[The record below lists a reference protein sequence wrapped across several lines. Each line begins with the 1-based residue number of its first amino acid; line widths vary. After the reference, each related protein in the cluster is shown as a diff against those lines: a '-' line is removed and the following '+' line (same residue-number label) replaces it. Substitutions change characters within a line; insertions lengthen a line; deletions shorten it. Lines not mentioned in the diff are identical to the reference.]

1 VASKKKPNIKI
12 PLDDIVRNAIR
23 AAGKKSRKI
32 GQAVK
37 KADSAAEAKRYAE
50 FKKGRPSAADRAA
63 KRAERLDAE
72 TRSRGVTALN
82 RQYDRIVKS
91 EQVNKRIATGGDDT
105 IFGIRERKGKP
116 ITPRQIRQAQEKS
129 KGMKKNIPEFVK
141 KQKGMSESQIIAQAA
156 KKQKRMDEAKAA
168 GGVNAPKKI
177 AKRQSDRAAKAKE
190 AIKNRKKKK

>member
-1 VASKKKPNIKI
+1 MASKKKPNIKI

-63 KRAERLDAE
+63 KRATQLDAE
-72 TRSRGVTALN
+72 TRRSGVA
-82 RQYDRIVKS
+82 RMVRDYDRMIKS
-91 EQVNKRIATGGDDT
+91 EQVNNRIATGGDDT
-105 IFGIRERKGKP
+105 IFGIRESKGKP
-116 ITPRQIRQAQEKS
+116 ITPRQINQARKKS
-129 KGMKKNIPEFVK
+129 KGMKDNIPKFVQ
-141 KQKGMSESQIIAQAA
+141 KQQGKSENEILAQAA

>member
-1 VASKKKPNIKI
+1 MASKKKPSIKI

-37 KADSAAEAKRYAE
+37 KADSAAEAKRYAQ

-63 KRAERLDAE
+63 KRATRLDAE
-72 TRSRGVTALN
+72 TRSKGVTALN

-105 IFGIRERKGKP
+105 IFGIRESKGKP
-116 ITPRQIRQAQEKS
+116 ITPRQINQARKKS
-129 KGMKKNIPEFVK
+129 KGMKDNIPKFVQ
-141 KQKGMSESQIIAQAA
+141 KQQGKSENEILAQAA

>member
-1 VASKKKPNIKI
+1 MASKKKPSIKI

-23 AAGKKSRKI
+23 AVGKKSRKI

-37 KADSAAEAKRYAE
+37 KADSAAEAKRYAQ
-50 FKKGRPSAADRAA
+50 FKMGRPSAAERAA
-63 KRAERLDAE
+63 KRATRLDAE
-72 TRSRGVTALN
+72 TRSKGVTALN

-105 IFGIRERKGKP
+105 IFGIRESKGKP
-116 ITPRQIRQAQEKS
+116 ITPRQINQARKKS
-129 KGMKKNIPEFVK
+129 KGMKDNIPKFVQ
-141 KQKGMSESQIIAQAA
+141 KQQGKSENEILAQAA

>member
-1 VASKKKPNIKI
+1 MASKKKPNIKI

-50 FKKGRPSAADRAA
+50 FKKGRPSIADRAA

-72 TRSRGVTALN
+72 TRSKGVTALN

-91 EQVNKRIATGGDDT
+91 EQVNKRIATGGNDT

>member
-1 VASKKKPNIKI
+1 M
-12 PLDDIVRNAIR
+12 VR
-23 AAGKKSRKI
+23 
-32 GQAVK
+32 
-37 KADSAAEAKRYAE
+37 D
-50 FKKGRPSAADRAA
+50 
-63 KRAERLDAE
+63 
-72 TRSRGVTALN
+72 
-82 RQYDRIVKS
+82 YDRMIKS
-91 EQVNKRIATGGDDT
+91 EQVNNRIATGGDDT

>member
-1 VASKKKPNIKI
+1 MASKKKPNIKI

-72 TRSRGVTALN
+72 TRRSGVTGMV
-82 RQYDRIVKS
+82 REYDRMIKS
-91 EQVNKRIATGGDDT
+91 EQVNNRIATGGDDT

>member
-1 VASKKKPNIKI
+1 MASKKKPSIKI

-63 KRAERLDAE
+63 KRATQLDAE
-72 TRSRGVTALN
+72 TRRSGVTGMV
-82 RQYDRIVKS
+82 REYDRMIKS

-116 ITPRQIRQAQEKS
+116 ITPRQINQARKKS
-129 KGMKKNIPEFVK
+129 KGMKDNIPKFVQ
-141 KQKGMSESQIIAQAA
+141 KQQGKSENEILAQAA

>member
-32 GQAVK
+32 GKAVK
-37 KADSAAEAKRYAE
+37 KADSAAEAKRYAQ
-50 FKKGRPSAADRAA
+50 FKMGRPSIADRAA
-63 KRAERLDAE
+63 KRATRLDAE
-72 TRSRGVTALN
+72 TRSKGVTALN

-105 IFGIRERKGKP
+105 IFGIRESKGKP
-116 ITPRQIRQAQEKS
+116 ITPRQINQARKKS
-129 KGMKKNIPEFVK
+129 KGMKDNIPKFVQ
-141 KQKGMSESQIIAQAA
+141 KQQGKSENEILAQAA

>member
-1 VASKKKPNIKI
+1 MASKKKPSIKI

-37 KADSAAEAKRYAE
+37 KADSAAEAKRYAQ

-63 KRAERLDAE
+63 KRATRLDAE
-72 TRSRGVTALN
+72 TRSKGVAALN

-91 EQVNKRIATGGDDT
+91 EQVNSRIAKGGDDT
-105 IFGIRERKGKP
+105 IFGIRESKGKP
-116 ITPRQIRQAQEKS
+116 ITPRQINQARKKS
-129 KGMKKNIPEFVK
+129 KGMKNNIPKFVQ
-141 KQKGMSESQIIAQAA
+141 KQQGKSENEILAQAA

>member
-1 VASKKKPNIKI
+1 MASKKKPSIKI

-37 KADSAAEAKRYAE
+37 KADSAAEAKRYAQ

-63 KRAERLDAE
+63 KRATRLDAE
-72 TRSRGVTALN
+72 TRSKGVTALN

-91 EQVNKRIATGGDDT
+91 EQVNSRIATGGDDT

-116 ITPRQIRQAQEKS
+116 ITPRQIKQAQEKS
-129 KGMKKNIPEFVK
+129 KGMKDNIPKFVQ
-141 KQKGMSESQIIAQAA
+141 KQQGKSENEILAQAA

>member
-91 EQVNKRIATGGDDT
+91 EQVNKRIATGGNDT

-116 ITPRQIRQAQEKS
+116 ITPRQINQARKKS
-129 KGMKKNIPEFVK
+129 KGMKKNVPEFVK

>member
-1 VASKKKPNIKI
+1 MASKKKPNIKI

>member
-1 VASKKKPNIKI
+1 VASKKKPSIKI

-37 KADSAAEAKRYAE
+37 KADSAAEAKRYAQ
-50 FKKGRPSAADRAA
+50 FKMGRPSAADRAA
-63 KRAERLDAE
+63 KRATRLDAE
-72 TRSRGVTALN
+72 TRSKGVTALN

-105 IFGIRERKGKP
+105 IFGIRESKGKP
-116 ITPRQIRQAQEKS
+116 ITPRQINQARKKS
-129 KGMKKNIPEFVK
+129 KGMKDNIPKFVQ
-141 KQKGMSESQIIAQAA
+141 KQQGKSENEILAQAA